1 MPCTGECLVIE
12 EQDEPLIDMQLTI
25 PELTVVDIAGMI
37 INTLVAYVV
46 VLRNPQPVSLIIP
59 ILAVTSVISGIIQN
73 RTKTTGPKSTTLTY
87 LTSSLHVGVF
97 LLYIA
102 ILLMR
107 FSVLETIGFT
117 LVAGIL
123 TAILFALTNLTL
135 DRL

>member
-1 MPCTGECLVIE
+1 
-12 EQDEPLIDMQLTI
+12 MQLTI

-73 RTKTTGPKSTTLTY
+73 RTKTTGPKSTTLSN
-87 LTSSLHVGVF
+87 LTSILHVGIF